1 LGRASAAVCSAPS
14 FASGGPGLWAV
25 AKRKDSMAEINKE
38 LWRAAIEAFE
48 GGAHSVLEF
57 VCLRLLEREPDNFA
71 VRMLLAH
78 ALLKMKRF
86 TEASALLEG
95 ADPDDERTIVLW
107 HRTAGDYYA
116 ERGDHEAA
124 EDEYATALALSEVQP
139 SDLVLDLVE
148 TRLQQGNNEA
158 ALRAVD
164 AFVTHRPAGELDD
177 SELLAYAKARALRNL
192 GRFEEALVSAREAA
206 TLADGFEAGTN
217 LVDELEQRLAWTAR
231 LELVRPS

>member
-1 LGRASAAVCSAPS
+1 MS
-14 FASGGPGLWAV
+14 
-25 AKRKDSMAEINKE
+25 EINKE

-48 GGAHSVLEF
+48 GGAHAVLEF

-86 TEASALLEG
+86 GEASELLEG
-95 ADPDDERTIVLW
+95 ANPDDERTIVLW

-116 ERGDHEAA
+116 ERGDYESA
-124 EDEYATALALSEVQP
+124 EDEYATALALSDHQP

-148 TRLQQGNNEA
+148 TRLSQGNNEA

-164 AFVTHRPAGELDD
+164 AYVTHRPSTEQDD
-177 SELLAYAKARALRNL
+177 RELLAYAKARALRNL
-192 GRFEEALVSAREAA
+192 GRFEDALVAAREAA
-206 TLADGFEAGTN
+206 TLAEGFEAGQS
-217 LVDELEQRLAWTAR
+217 LVEELEQRLAWAGK
-231 LELVRPS
+231 V

>member
-1 LGRASAAVCSAPS
+1 
-14 FASGGPGLWAV
+14 
-25 AKRKDSMAEINKE
+25 MAEINKE

-57 VCLRLLEREPDNFA
+57 VCLRLLDREPDNFA

-86 TEASALLEG
+86 SEASELLEG

-116 ERGDHEAA
+116 ERGDFEAA
-124 EDEYATALALSEVQP
+124 EDEYATALALSDNQP
-139 SDLVLDLVE
+139 ADLVLDLVE

-158 ALRAVD
+158 ALRAVE
-164 AFVTHRPAGELDD
+164 AYVGHRPPAELDD
-177 SELLAYAKARALRNL
+177 RELLAYAKARALRNL
-192 GRFEEALVSAREAA
+192 GRFEPALVAAREAA
-206 TLADGFEAGTN
+206 SLAEGFEAAVT
-217 LVDELEQRLAWTAR
+217 LVDELEQRLAWTAK
-231 LELVRPS
+231 LAIVPRPE

>member
-1 LGRASAAVCSAPS
+1 
-14 FASGGPGLWAV
+14 
-25 AKRKDSMAEINKE
+25 MAEINKE
-38 LWRAAIEAFE
+38 LWSAAIEAFE
-48 GGAHSVLEF
+48 GGAHGVLEF

-86 TEASALLEG
+86 SEASELLEG

-116 ERGDHEAA
+116 ERGDYEAA
-124 EDEYATALALSEVQP
+124 EDEYATALALSDNQP

-158 ALRAVD
+158 ALKAVN
-164 AFVTHRPAGELDD
+164 AYVAHRPSSEQDD
-177 SELLAYAKARALRNL
+177 RELLAYAKARALRNL
-192 GRFEEALVSAREAA
+192 GRFEDALVAAREAA
-206 TLADGFEAGTN
+206 TLADGFEAGES
-217 LVDELEQRLAWTAR
+217 LVNELEQRLAWAR
-231 LELVRPS
+231 KLELVV

>member
-1 LGRASAAVCSAPS
+1 MS
-14 FASGGPGLWAV
+14 
-25 AKRKDSMAEINKE
+25 EINKE

-48 GGAHSVLEF
+48 GGAHAVLEF

-86 TEASALLEG
+86 TEASELLEG
-95 ADPDDERTIVLW
+95 ANPDDERTIVLW

-116 ERGDHEAA
+116 ERGDYESA
-124 EDEYATALALSEVQP
+124 EDEYATALALSDNQP

-148 TRLQQGNNEA
+148 TRLSQGNNEA
-158 ALRAVD
+158 ALRAVE
-164 AFVTHRPAGELDD
+164 AYVTHRPSQPSTEQSD

-192 GRFEEALVSAREAA
+192 GRFEDALVAAREAA
-206 TLADGFEAGTN
+206 TLAEGFEAGES
-217 LVDELEQRLAWTAR
+217 LVEELEQRLAWAGK
-231 LELVRPS
+231 V